1 MGGLLAEATGSDF
14 KTGAMAAGLN
24 EAMADT
30 LSTLSGGD
38 TNVHVM
44 LSQLTGVLAAAAVN
58 GDLQKGSEVA
68 QSATIYNH
76 DLHRKNAE
84 SFAKGIADAC
94 RQMPGYCAPGA
105 ENVTEQQMVQAL
117 EATARHGQGREK
129 VDPAALQ
136 LVSQFLNQFES
147 TKDTLFTPT
156 ESESHRLG
164 VEAEAELALA
174 IISLGSA
181 AKAVASKTPGWLE
194 KLAGMLQSGEKNAT
208 KAAKGTVP
216 SGFANTKEFSSF
228 GGSVRDGLSKAGYGN
243 VEPILQ
249 GSAVTG
255 KSYRTG
261 QAFDVGRTSDFDIA
275 LASPELLRKA
285 ESLGIGLRSGGAR
298 TGPLSMRDLKAL
310 GLNDLASQLTK
321 QAGRDVNFMIYGSTS
336 SATSRAPSLIL
347 PK

>member
-1 MGGLLAEATGSDF
+1 MATGFKFAGDQTIRFENGSLPKIVVHAVMGGLLAEATGSDF

-117 EATARHGQGREK
+117 EATARHAGGD
-129 VDPAALQ
+129 V
-136 LVSQFLNQFES
+136 
-147 TKDTLFTPT
+147 
-156 ESESHRLG
+156 
-164 VEAEAELALA
+164 
-174 IISLGSA
+174 
-181 AKAVASKTPGWLE
+181 AKRG
-194 KLAGMLQSGEKNAT
+194 KNAT